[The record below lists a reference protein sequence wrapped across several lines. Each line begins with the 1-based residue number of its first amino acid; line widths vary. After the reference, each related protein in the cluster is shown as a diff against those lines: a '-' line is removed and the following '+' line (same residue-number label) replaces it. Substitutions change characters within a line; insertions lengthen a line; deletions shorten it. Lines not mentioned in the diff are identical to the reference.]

1 MEAIIIS
8 PWLNHL
14 GMGLL
19 HSLWQGLVILAV
31 TVTILALCRRRSPE
45 VRHRICLTAIAL
57 LTLCIPTT
65 VAWLGRA
72 TVAPHLLQ
80 ARAEADS
87 NTPATMSPEGPS
99 NSRADRT
106 AALSAPLSNE
116 IQPASSP
123 QEQSNWAALIALG
136 WVLGIVLLTL
146 RLLVGH
152 RMFARIKLGAS
163 PWAGPPYVDQ
173 LLARIGL
180 HAAEI
185 LASPTLTVPLV
196 VGWIRPVVLLP
207 AQLIGKM
214 DQESLQALLLHELA
228 HLKRRDPA
236 INLALTA
243 IETLLFFN
251 PAARE
256 LVRRARWEA
265 ELACD
270 DLVISLNSN
279 RQTYAKALAQLET
292 FRDQGLALA
301 ATGNHHLMTRLQRI
315 LRIPTEASHKS
326 LSSLWQPGLMIHAA
340 TALSLVV
347 AVVAVPR
354 AARAMTDEERI
365 AAISAIETI
374 LPKESDVEWTVQA
387 QLVDEAGVTLPG
399 GKTKIAT
406 FSIGISDAFETDMAS
421 HLNVRGRGQWA
432 RVSAWPD
439 GYAPVTTR
447 IPSPDFASSTAPHR
461 VRLEKGFPAELMI
474 VNEAGEPIPGAMVTA
489 DSSAP
494 ERSAFQLRSPF
505 ESQSDGRIRFG
516 HVAGSSRVTL
526 EVFAHG
532 YEWTLFGGVR
542 FLPGE
547 VRTLTLKR
555 ATPITLR
562 VLDQETGKPVEGAWA
577 FCGGRGWGST
587 FSSWYDQ
594 QSPLASAA
602 SDREGRLDLDV
613 CHPSS
618 LYGVIVKAPG
628 YAPKALLIPQG
639 GASRTNHLKVHLSRG
654 LKLDATIHD
663 PLGLLPELAAGVKFS
678 ATSTLALPKLND
690 WQLSVGWRSVI
701 PMDRGLRS
709 QRVALGDLSPGTLEV
724 VLGRGLTWKRDL
736 AHSLSD
742 LDLYITRSGI
752 TETPPANLAEEQRE
766 TRKIIFNLAPPKG
779 SPPASGEVEFNVQ
792 ARPKF
797 VKAVNNSL
805 QFDAPLGA
813 QVSTEGH
820 GLKGYTLS
828 RRFPFFVVS
837 AGASPIVHELAL
849 IPAGSVIAKL
859 ELPERLGNVSGDVL
873 DNSELGTSR
882 PPIAPRFEFL
892 KDSQTVYFSNLPFG
906 NKYRL
911 VLNAGSLF
919 IESPAFAIDEKNPI
933 REFNFNVRPSPPVHV
948 RIVEPDGSPCRN
960 KPVSLRYT
968 SHLYTSNK
976 AEQFTDGDG
985 RLTIESLNFEAPGKH
1000 HLTIRAEPGIQ
1011 ALEAYIAPDAPSQE
1025 FRRQIAN

>member
-1 MEAIIIS
+1 MDAIIIS

-31 TVTILALCRRRSPE
+31 TATILALCRRRSPE
-45 VRHRICLTAIAL
+45 VRHRICLTAIAF
-57 LTLCIPTT
+57 LTLCMPTS

-72 TVAPHLLQ
+72 TAATHALQ
-80 ARAEADS
+80 SRVETTSMA
-87 NTPATMSPEGPS
+87 PATMSPGAPT
-99 NSRADRT
+99 NSRDDRT
-106 AALSAPLSNE
+106 VSLPSPSSNE
-116 IQPASSP
+116 RQPPSSP
-123 QEQSNWAALIALG
+123 QGRSNWAALIALG

-152 RMFARIKLGAS
+152 RMFSRIRLRAS
-163 PWAGPPYVDQ
+163 PWVGPPYVGQ

-180 HAAEI
+180 QTAEV
-185 LASPTLTVPLV
+185 LASPALTVPLV

-207 AQLIGKM
+207 AQLIGRM

-243 IETLLFFN
+243 FETLLFFN

-270 DLVISLNSN
+270 DLVLSMNSD
-279 RQTYAKALAQLET
+279 RQTYARALAQLET
-292 FRDQGLALA
+292 FRDEGLALA
-301 ATGNHHLMTRLQRI
+301 ATGHHHLITRLHRI
-315 LRIPTEASHKS
+315 LRIPTDASHKS
-326 LSSLWQPGLMIHAA
+326 LSSLWQPGLMIHAV
-340 TALSLVV
+340 TAFSIVF
-347 AVVAVPR
+347 AVVAVPQ

-365 AAISAIETI
+365 AAISAIETV
-374 LPKESDVEWTVQA
+374 LPKESDVEWTAQA
-387 QLVDEAGVTLPG
+387 QLVDEAGANLPE

-421 HLNVRGRGQWA
+421 LFNVRGRGQWA

-439 GYAPVTTR
+439 GYAPVTTS
-447 IPSPDFASSTAPHR
+447 IPSPDLASGAAPHR
-461 VRLEKGFPAELMI
+461 VKLEKGFPAELMI
-474 VNEAGEPIPGAMVTA
+474 VNEAGEPIPGAMVTV
-489 DSSAP
+489 DSPAP
-494 ERSAFQLRSPF
+494 ERRAFQLRSPF

-516 HVAGSSRVTL
+516 NVTDSSRVTL
-526 EVFAHG
+526 EAFAHG

-555 ATPITLR
+555 ATPITLK
-562 VLDQETGKPVEGAWA
+562 VLDQETGKPVQGAWA
-577 FCGGRGWGST
+577 FCGGRGWGSS
-587 FSSWYDQ
+587 FNSWYGQ
-594 QSPLASAA
+594 QPPLASTA

-613 CHPSS
+613 CHASS

-639 GASRTNHLKVHLSRG
+639 GGSRTNSLKVHLSRG

-663 PLGLLPELAAGVKFS
+663 PLNILPELAAGVKFS
-678 ATSTLALPKLND
+678 ATSTLDLPKLHD

-701 PMDRGLRS
+701 PMERGLRS
-709 QRVALGDLSPGTLEV
+709 QRVVLGELSPGPLEV
-724 VLGRGLTWKRDL
+724 VLGRGLTWKKDL
-736 AHSLSD
+736 SHSLNG
-742 LDLYITRSGI
+742 LHLYVTRSGI
-752 TETPPANLAEEQRE
+752 TETPPTDLALEQRE

-792 ARPKF
+792 AKPKF
-797 VKAVNNSL
+797 VKVVNNSL

-828 RRFPFFVVS
+828 SGFPFFVVA
-837 AGASPIVHELAL
+837 AGASPIVHELSL
-849 IPAGSVIAKL
+849 IPAGSVVAKL
-859 ELPERLGNVSGDVL
+859 ELPKRLGSISVDVL

-882 PPIAPRFEFL
+882 PPIAPRTEFL

-906 NKYRL
+906 NRYRL

-919 IESPAFAIDEKNPI
+919 IESSLFVIDEKNPI
-933 REFNFNVRPSPPVHV
+933 REFNFHVRPSPPIHV

-960 KPVSLRYT
+960 KPVRLRYT

-1025 FRRQIAN
+1025 FHRQAAN

>member
-1 MEAIIIS
+1 M
-8 PWLNHL
+8 
-14 GMGLL
+14 
-19 HSLWQGLVILAV
+19 
-31 TVTILALCRRRSPE
+31 
-45 VRHRICLTAIAL
+45 
-57 LTLCIPTT
+57 
-65 VAWLGRA
+65 
-72 TVAPHLLQ
+72 
-80 ARAEADS
+80 
-87 NTPATMSPEGPS
+87 
-99 NSRADRT
+99 
-106 AALSAPLSNE
+106 SNE
-116 IQPASSP
+116 IQLPSSP
-123 QEQSNWAALIALG
+123 QGQSNWAALIALG

-152 RMFARIKLGAS
+152 RMFARIRLGAS
-163 PWAGPPYVDQ
+163 PWVGPPYVDQ

-180 HAAEI
+180 HTAEVLAAPA
-185 LASPTLTVPLV
+185 LSVPLV

-207 AQLIGKM
+207 AQLIGRM
-214 DQESLQALLLHELA
+214 DQKSLQALLLHELA

-243 IETLLFFN
+243 VETLLFFN
-251 PAARE
+251 PAARD

-270 DLVISLNSN
+270 DLVISMNSD
-279 RQTYAKALAQLET
+279 RQTYARALAQLET
-292 FRDQGLALA
+292 FRDEGLALA
-301 ATGNHHLMTRLQRI
+301 ATGNHHLMTRLRRI
-315 LRIPTEASHKS
+315 LLMPTDASHES
-326 LSSLWQPGLMIHAA
+326 LSPLWQPGLMIHAV
-340 TALSLVV
+340 TALSLVF

-365 AAISAIETI
+365 AAISAVETN
-374 LPKESDVEWTVQA
+374 LPKESDVEWSAQA

-399 GKTKIAT
+399 GKTKIEIAT

-421 HLNVRGRGQWA
+421 HFNVRGRGQWA
-432 RVSAWPD
+432 QVSAWPD
-439 GYAPVTTR
+439 GHAPVTTR
-447 IPSPDFASSTAPHR
+447 IPSPDLASSTAPHR
-461 VRLEKGFPAELMI
+461 VRLEKGFPAELII
-474 VNEAGEPIPGAMVTA
+474 VNEAGEPIPGAMVTV

-516 HVAGSSRVTL
+516 HVTGSSRVTL
-526 EVFAHG
+526 EAFAHG
-532 YEWTLFGGVR
+532 YEWTLFGGIR

-547 VRTLTLKR
+547 ARTLTLKR
-555 ATPITLR
+555 VTPITLR

-577 FCGGRGWGST
+577 FCGGRGWGSS
-587 FSSWYDQ
+587 FGSWYDQ
-594 QSPLASAA
+594 QPPLASTA

-639 GASRTNHLKVHLSRG
+639 GASRTNNLKVHLSRG
-654 LKLDATIHD
+654 LKFDATIHD

-678 ATSTLALPKLND
+678 ATSTLTLPKLND
-690 WQLSVGWRSVI
+690 WQLSVGWRSAI
-701 PMDRGLRS
+701 PIDRGLRS
-709 QRVALGDLSPGTLEV
+709 QRVVLGDLSPGPLEV

-736 AHSLSD
+736 AHSQSD

-752 TETPPANLAEEQRE
+752 TETPPTNPAEEQRE
-766 TRKIIFNLAPPKG
+766 TRKIIFNLVPPKD
-779 SPPASGEVEFNVQ
+779 SPPASGEVAFNVQ
-792 ARPKF
+792 ARPTF
-797 VKAVNNSL
+797 VKVVNNSL
-805 QFDAPLGA
+805 QFNAPLGA

-828 RRFPFFVVS
+828 RRFPFFVVT
-837 AGASPIVHELAL
+837 AGAAPIVHEMSL
-849 IPAGSVIAKL
+849 IPAGSVVAKL
-859 ELPERLGNVSGDVL
+859 ELSDRLGNISADVL
-873 DNSELGTSR
+873 DNSELGISR
-882 PPIAPRFEFL
+882 PPIDPRVEFL

-919 IESPAFAIDEKNPI
+919 IESPLFAIDEKKPI
-933 REFNFNVRPSPPVHV
+933 REFSFKVRPSPPIHV
-948 RIVEPDGSPCRN
+948 TILEPDGSPCRN

-985 RLTIESLNFEAPGKH
+985 RLIIESLNFEAPGKH
-1000 HLTIRAEPGIQ
+1000 HLTLPAEPGFQ
-1011 ALEAYIAPDAPSQE
+1011 ALEAYLVPGAPSQE
-1025 FRRQIAN
+1025 FHRQIAN